1 MRPGEVTYQ
10 ARLLS
15 KFVLWHSV
23 VHVDLEVGLS
33 DVWIGE
39 EGGEGN
45 DDEKGEGKR
54 KAVVKRTGGRAGDHG
69 HHDFGETFWSTVLR
83 AGYLEGESFK
93 KARAFPSPIPP
104 APAPTPEAL
113 RDAEVKPGGGGGG
126 GSTPSSLLSY
136 AAFRRDD
143 EGKRRLDFYAPW
155 LDDLDEE
162 GGDAGG
168 RGRRRGEGPGETSPQ
183 DQGGSQEEDKGG
195 ERAGRRMWMV
205 GSVVCVAVQLA
216 EEDMVAAVAGL
227 KADYARTLLERV
239 QLLREGR
246 RGEKDGLRS
255 SLQLPRRVFLASF
268 HPSSGSSTPGLPS
281 YRILLGEYLHAEPS
295 QGKGAI
301 GDREAQACLEEILRA
316 GTFIPGCTPS
326 SPPAQAPGP
335 PRTISR
341 LCAWEC
347 DAPTLLLVP
356 PAPEKAPSCRGGV
369 DAQDSG
375 LDPVARGASV
385 PSSVSVGPGMA
396 SKGEKET
403 KETFSTTL
411 PAYKAAASPP
421 EEARESSVPVR
432 QRRASLPSK
441 GGASTPS
448 VPPPFL
454 LPTSQSACSPS
465 SPTPLALATRL
476 AMVLAGLIL
485 LGVAAF
491 LKSRGSV

>member
-1 MRPGEVTYQ
+1 MSPGEVTSQ

-15 KFVLWHSV
+15 RFVLWHSI
-23 VHVDLEVGLS
+23 VHVDLKVGLS
-33 DVWIGE
+33 NVWIGE
-39 EGGEGN
+39 EGGEWY
-45 DDEKGEGKR
+45 DDEGGEGKR
-54 KAVVKRTGGRAGDHG
+54 KAVVKRAGGRAGGDGNHG
-69 HHDFGETFWSTVLR
+69 LGETFWSTVLR
-83 AGYLEGESFK
+83 AVYLEGENFK

-104 APAPTPEAL
+104 APAPTPVAL
-113 RDAEVKPGGGGGG
+113 RDAGVKPGGGGGG
-126 GSTPSSLLSY
+126 GSTSSSLLSY
-136 AAFRRDD
+136 ATFRRDD

-168 RGRRRGEGPGETSPQ
+168 RGGGRGEGPGETSPQ
-183 DQGGSQEEDKGG
+183 GQGGSQEEAREG
-195 ERAGRRMWMV
+195 ERAGRRMRMV
-205 GSVVCVAVQLA
+205 GSVVCVALQLA

-246 RGEKDGLRS
+246 RGEKNVLRS
-255 SLQLPRRVFLASF
+255 SWQLPRRVFLASS
-268 HPSSGSSTPGLPS
+268 HPSSPSSTPALPS

-295 QGKGAI
+295 KEKGAI
-301 GDREAQACLEEILRA
+301 GDGEAHARLEEILRA

-341 LCAWEC
+341 LCAWEG
-347 DAPTLLLVP
+347 DAPALLLVP
-356 PAPEKAPSCRGGV
+356 PAPCHGGV

-385 PSSVSVGPGMA
+385 PSSVSVGAGTA

-411 PAYKAAASPP
+411 PASKAAASPP

-432 QRRASLPSK
+432 QRRASLPPK

-448 VPPPFL
+448 VPPHFL

-476 AMVLAGLIL
+476 AMVLAGLVL